1 MRIGRVLLT
10 VAFAAFFLLML
21 SALVVAAPQE
31 GVPREEPAAPSRLNA
46 QFLPMVPPTSEL
58 SADRTAR
65 PQHARL
71 ALLPV
76 LALMALTHPVCFKRD
91 ANGRVLSAR
100 RYENSFYQLFRQE
113 VAGG

>member
-1 MRIGRVLLT
+1 MRIGKVLLT

-21 SALVVAAPQE
+21 SSLVVSAPQE
-31 GVPREEPAAPSRLNA
+31 GVPREEPAAPSRINA

-58 SADRTAR
+58 SVDRTVR

-76 LALMALTHPVCFKRD
+76 LTLMALTLPVCFKRD